1 MLKVILMFRV
11 LDTWPCRRH
20 AERAVLLCAALFL
33 IACQGLD
40 RLEPDRPTG
49 GAAADRGTILDPASN
64 PGLGGGGRLT
74 EEIAGRWVR
83 RMEATGGEER
93 LQIAAQFLQEY
104 PEAQV
109 IGYFHEL
116 VGDAH
121 TATGQSIA
129 AAESFERA
137 IETSWPAPDILEL
150 PLVNLE
156 LPYRVGWA
164 RFEAGTPAVGSDW
177 LVRTTF
183 ISDLPQ
189 LEQGL
194 RFLYAELGS
203 PGDSFAGW
211 LASRRDVLSAV
222 APDFELPGYQQETL
236 RLSELGGRLTLI
248 NFWTPT

>member
-1 MLKVILMFRV
+1 M
-11 LDTWPCRRH
+11 
-20 AERAVLLCAALFL
+20 
-33 IACQGLD
+33 
-40 RLEPDRPTG
+40 
-49 GAAADRGTILDPASN
+49 
-64 PGLGGGGRLT
+64 
-74 EEIAGRWVR
+74 
-83 RMEATGGEER
+83 
-93 LQIAAQFLQEY
+93 
-104 PEAQV
+104 
-109 IGYFHEL
+109 
-116 VGDAH
+116 GDAY
-121 TATGQSIA
+121 TATGEPSA
-129 AAESFERA
+129 AAESFEEA
-137 IETSWPAPDILEL
+137 IYMSWPAPDILDL

-156 LPYRVGWA
+156 LPYRAGWA
-164 RFEAGTPAVGSDW
+164 RFEAGNVGVGSDW

-183 ISDLPQ
+183 VSDLPQ

>member
-1 MLKVILMFRV
+1 M
-11 LDTWPCRRH
+11 
-20 AERAVLLCAALFL
+20 
-33 IACQGLD
+33 
-40 RLEPDRPTG
+40 
-49 GAAADRGTILDPASN
+49 
-64 PGLGGGGRLT
+64 
-74 EEIAGRWVR
+74 RWVR
-83 RMEATGGEER
+83 QMEAAAGEER

-104 PEAQV
+104 PEAQT
-109 IGYFHEL
+109 ISHFHEL

-121 TATGQSIA
+121 TATGQSTA
-129 AAESFERA
+129 AAESFEIA
-137 IETSWPAPDILEL
+137 VETSWPAPDILAL

-164 RFEAGTPAVGSDW
+164 RFEAGNVAGGSDW

-211 LASRRDVLSAV
+211 LASRRDVLSVA